1 MAGSHRQQAAGE
13 RPVLI
18 IPSPTEPREAMMEDV
33 PATPLIGRSAEL
45 EHLGAL
51 IGLGTSEQ
59 APVAVLVGGDA
70 GVGKTRL
77 IAELIGGL
85 TRSGCQ
91 ASVGHCMDLGDS
103 PLPYLPFTQILGRLS
118 SESPAQA
125 EALVH
130 RRPALRRLM
139 PATGSGAEEGRQLTA
154 TDRSNLFE
162 AVAAIFDHLGASQ
175 RLLWVVEDVH
185 WADRSTREM
194 ITYLL
199 SHPPTS
205 PATLLVTYRLDD
217 LHRRHPLRPV
227 LREWGRLPRVER
239 ITVPPLDEVE
249 VRGMVRAL
257 QRSPLSEADV
267 ATIVSRAEG
276 NPFFV
281 EELVGATR
289 DGSRSLPA
297 DLSDLLLIRVDSL
310 DETARQVV
318 KAASVAGREVSH
330 RLLATVVGVDEAS
343 LEAALHAAVD
353 AKVIVATSG
362 DRYSF
367 RHALLSEAVY
377 SDLLPGERV
386 RLHAAYAN
394 ALAEDPA
401 SGTAAD
407 LARHARGAR
416 DPVTAARA
424 SVLAGDEASTLAAPD
439 EALSQYEAAIGIL
452 AEIGPATAET
462 TGIDP
467 IEVTVRASNA
477 AIAAGQPI
485 RALGLIEDHLA
496 GLEGFSPPQARARL
510 LRALAGTALVVDSG
524 LDVRAIASEALSL
537 VPADPPSALRAE
549 LVGILARAHLDF
561 HRHDAIPL
569 ATEALDLARQLNLPE
584 VAVGAA
590 TTLARLQQGDEDL
603 EVSAMHLAEAAAEA
617 RTAGEH
623 DAELRALYSVG
634 SVNFEAG
641 RMAEAL
647 AAYQQTLA
655 RAEELRLPWT
665 PFGIVA
671 RAMVAIVYYMRGDWP
686 EVERITCTA
695 GESSPEFPEMLLR
708 AVGLGVLAARGDG
721 AGLETLASLRPYA
734 DKDGLIAIL
743 VGAAAIDIYGDRG
756 DIAGAVKAHDQTVAA
771 VTRLWRVP
779 TFDARRRL
787 SALLIGQLA
796 TDAALTP
803 GESRKDLVEAGSVLA
818 DAAEEAARYSRSM
831 QRYIGPEAHAWAQRA
846 AAEHV
851 RLRWQS
857 GVNIPSPGEMVD
869 AWRAAADRFEQ
880 LGHRF
885 ETARSKARL
894 AAALHAAGHEK
905 DAADMR
911 AEVEAAARLMG
922 AQPLLRELGSPPDA
936 AVDPNARGGQPLTV
950 RELEVLRLVS
960 IGRSNRQIAD
970 QLYISAKTASV
981 HVSNILSKLGARSRT
996 EAVAIAHHRGVI
1008 QADMTS

>member
-1 MAGSHRQQAAGE
+1 M
-13 RPVLI
+13 PV
-18 IPSPTEPREAMMEDV
+18 T
-33 PATPLIGRSAEL
+33 
-45 EHLGAL
+45 
-51 IGLGTSEQ
+51 
-59 APVAVLVGGDA
+59 GD
-70 GVGKTRL
+70 
-77 IAELIGGL
+77 
-85 TRSGCQ
+85 
-91 ASVGHCMDLGDS
+91 
-103 PLPYLPFTQILGRLS
+103 
-118 SESPAQA
+118 
-125 EALVH
+125 
-130 RRPALRRLM
+130 
-139 PATGSGAEEGRQLTA
+139 GAEETRQLTA

-162 AVAAIFDHLGASQ
+162 AVATIFNHLGASE

-199 SHPPTS
+199 SHPPAN
-205 PATLLVTYRLDD
+205 PATLIVTYRLDD

-227 LREWGRLPRVER
+227 LGEWGRLPGVER
-239 ITVPPLDEVE
+239 ITVPPLDEAE
-249 VRGMVRAL
+249 VRGMVQAL

-289 DGSRSLPA
+289 DGSTSLPA
-297 DLSDLLLIRVDSL
+297 DLADLLLIRVDGL
-310 DETARQVV
+310 EETARRAV

-330 RLLATVVGVDEAS
+330 RLLATVVGVDDAR
-343 LEAALHAAVD
+343 LEAALRAAVD

-386 RLHAAYAN
+386 RLHAAYGR
-394 ALAEDPA
+394 ALADDPA

-407 LARHARGAR
+407 LARHARGAQ
-416 DPVTAARA
+416 DPVTAAKA

-439 EALSQYEAAIGIL
+439 EALGQYEAAIAIL
-452 AEIGPATAET
+452 AEIGPAASES

-467 IEVTVRASNA
+467 IDVTIRASNA
-477 AIAAGQPI
+477 AMAAGQPI
-485 RALGLIEDHLA
+485 RALGLLEDQLSA
-496 GLEGFSPPQARARL
+496 LEGGSSPQARARL

-549 LVGILARAHLDF
+549 LLGILARAHLDF
-561 HRHDAIPL
+561 HRPDAIPL
-569 ATEALDLARQLNLPE
+569 ATEALDLARRLNLPE
-584 VAVGAA
+584 VAAEAA

-603 EVSAMHLAEAAAEA
+603 EVSAIHLAEAAAEA

-623 DAELRALYSVG
+623 DAELRAIYSVG

-647 AAYQQTLA
+647 AAYQQTVT

-665 PFGIVA
+665 PYSIVA
-671 RAMVAIVYYMRGDWP
+671 RAMMAIVYYIRGEWL
-686 EVERITCTA
+686 EVERITSTA
-695 GESSPEFPEMLLR
+695 GESPPEFPEILLR
-708 AVGLGVLAARGDG
+708 AVRLSVLAARGE
-721 AGLETLASLRPYA
+721 GLETVASLRPWS
-734 DKDGLIAIL
+734 DQDGLIAVL
-743 VGAAAIDIYGDRG
+743 AGAAAIDIYGDRG

-779 TFDARRRL
+779 TFDARVRL

-796 TDAALTP
+796 TDAARTP
-803 GESRKDLVEAGSVLA
+803 GESRKDLVEAGSALA

-831 QRYIGPEAHAWAQRA
+831 HRYIGPEAHAWAERA
-846 AAEHV
+846 AAEHL

-857 GVNIPSPGEMVD
+857 GVDIPSPGEMVD
-869 AWRAAADRFEQ
+869 AWRAVVDRFGQ

-885 ETARSKARL
+885 ETARSEARL

-905 DAADMR
+905 EAAGMR
-911 AEVEAAARLMG
+911 AQAEGAALLVGAR
-922 AQPLLRELGSPPDA
+922 PLLRELGSPPA
-936 AVDPNARGGQPLTV
+936 AALDPTGRRGQPLTV

-960 IGRSNRQIAD
+960 IGRSNREIAD

-996 EAVAIAHHRGVI
+996 EAVAIARKQGAI
-1008 QADMTS
+1008 